1 MSLKHPILTRLE
13 QNNKGPGRKLFF
25 RQYVITMHLEFG
37 SKVLVMGI
45 LNVTPDSFSDGG
57 RFIDE
62 SSIVTQIDTM
72 VEAGA
77 DIIDVGGESTR
88 PFAKPVTVAEELARV
103 LPAIRSIRLR
113 STIPISIDTTKSEV
127 ARKAL
132 AEGADIINDIS
143 ALRFDPEMISLV
155 RETEVPVIIMHMQG
169 TPSDMQVDPH
179 YDDVVSEIKDFF
191 RERLAW
197 AEENGVSWKRFII
210 DPGIGFGKTVDH
222 NLTILKRAAEFTHLG
237 CPVLIG
243 HSRKSFIGKLL
254 GLEVEARDVAT
265 AAVSALCA
273 QKGVSILRVHDV
285 AKTVQAVRLAEAI
298 NGTG

>member
-1 MSLKHPILTRLE
+1 MPLH
-13 QNNKGPGRKLFF
+13 
-25 RQYVITMHLEFG
+25 FG
-37 SKVLVMGI
+37 SKVQVMGI

-57 RFIDE
+57 RFKDAE
-62 SSIVTQIDTM
+62 SIGSQVDDM
-72 VEAGA
+72 VRAGA

-88 PFAKPVTVAEELARV
+88 PFAEPVSIAEECDRI
-103 LPAIRSIRLR
+103 LPAIRLIRQV
-113 STIPISIDTTKSEV
+113 SAIPISIDTTKAEV

-143 ALRFDPEMISLV
+143 ALRFDPEMLSLV
-155 RETEVPVIIMHMQG
+155 RETEVPVVIMHMQG

-273 QKGVSILRVHDV
+273 QKGVSIMRGHDV
-285 AKTVQAVRLAEAI
+285 AKTVQAVRLAEAMT
-298 NGTG
+298 GTR

>member
-1 MSLKHPILTRLE
+1 
-13 QNNKGPGRKLFF
+13 
-25 RQYVITMHLEFG
+25 MHLEFG

-57 RFIDE
+57 RFFAEDSAE
-62 SSIVTQIDTM
+62 DSIASQVETM
-72 VEAGA
+72 VKAGV

-88 PFAKPVTVAEELARV
+88 PFAEPVSIAEELDRV
-103 LPAIRSIRLR
+103 LPAILLIRKR
-113 STIPISIDTTKSEV
+113 YTVPISIDTTKAEV

-143 ALRFDPEMISLV
+143 ALRFDQDMISLV

-169 TPSDMQVDPH
+169 TPSDMQMDPH
-179 YDDVVSEIKDFF
+179 YDDVVSEIKEFF
-191 RERLAW
+191 EERLAW
-197 AEENGVSWKRFII
+197 AEQKGVSRQRFIV
-210 DPGIGFGKTVDH
+210 DPGIGFGKTVSH
-222 NLTILKRAAEFTHLG
+222 NLTILKQLGDFIQLG

-254 GLEVEARDVAT
+254 GTEVHERDVAT
-265 AAVSALCA
+265 AAISALCV

-285 AKTVQAVRLAEAI
+285 EKTIQAVRMAEAI
-298 NGTG
+298 NGAD